1 MKNTLL
7 FEAVGIGQ
15 KIQIFPEYLHI
26 ISDKNYNF
34 TWANKTIF
42 LRFISAIKL
51 NRSGKVRPGIFS
63 MEFSGGVEG
72 LAYHVNE
79 NTISFSHDQE
89 SDFIKL
95 KEILEERIL
104 TIHSAK

>member
-1 MKNTLL
+1 
-7 FEAVGIGQ
+7 
-15 KIQIFPEYLHI
+15 
-26 ISDKNYNF
+26 
-34 TWANKTIF
+34 
-42 LRFISAIKL
+42 
-51 NRSGKVRPGIFS
+51 